1 MPNGNGKTAALV
13 LSIVLGAATIAST
26 TAAIIGWGE
35 ARRTERIDQ
44 EIKEWRKAE
53 YAPFKADFDTLKG
66 QILAELKNLTGGQ
79 QDLKKLLQDY
89 MLTHR

>member
-1 MPNGNGKTAALV
+1 MPNGNGRTAALV
-13 LSIVLGAATIAST
+13 LSIVLGAATVAST

-35 ARRTERIDQ
+35 ARRTEKIDQ
-44 EIKEWRKAE
+44 EIKQWRATE